1 LPTVPER
8 QQQIDPTEAAT
19 PAHLA
24 LPADRSTE
32 RLRTFESLY
41 DRNFRWFFASL
52 LGNFSSMNMQMFIR
66 GWLVYEL
73 TGSFAALGIMS
84 LANGVSGLL
93 MALVG
98 GVIADRVRQKKYV
111 VQVGQVLN
119 ALAALGVGALI
130 ATGELV
136 FAHLVIAAL
145 IQGAI
150 MSTIMPA
157 RQALT
162 PDVVGMT
169 RLMNAVALN
178 TSGMNAARLL
188 MPGLA
193 GWMVAALGGGHGDIA
208 PAQYVYFAMSLLY
221 VWSVVAL
228 VPVVV
233 EDQRRAEEPR
243 PAWSEMVDGFRYI
256 GNSPVIRMLLIAN
269 FFMVL
274 FSMTYF
280 MLLPGFAKE
289 VLDAGP
295 GRLGLLT
302 SLSGVGSLVGSLIIA
317 SLPSRRRG
325 LVLLLSALLLGV
337 GLTAFAVSSS
347 YWISA
352 GILVVVGLGQ
362 AGRMS
367 LSNVLIQ
374 SYVSDEYR
382 GRVMSVY
389 MMEFSLMSVGIF
401 LIGLAASVVGPQIA
415 VGASAHALVAM
426 TIGLL
431 LFSPRYR
438 ELQ

>member
-1 LPTVPER
+1 
-8 QQQIDPTEAAT
+8 
-19 PAHLA
+19 
-24 LPADRSTE
+24 
-32 RLRTFESLY
+32 
-41 DRNFRWFFASL
+41 
-52 LGNFSSMNMQMFIR
+52 
-66 GWLVYEL
+66 
-73 TGSFAALGIMS
+73 
-84 LANGVSGLL
+84 
-93 MALVG
+93 
-98 GVIADRVRQKKYV
+98 
-111 VQVGQVLN
+111 
-119 ALAALGVGALI
+119 
-130 ATGELV
+130 
-136 FAHLVIAAL
+136 
-145 IQGAI
+145 
-150 MSTIMPA
+150 
-157 RQALT
+157 
-162 PDVVGMT
+162 
-169 RLMNAVALN
+169 
-178 TSGMNAARLL
+178 
-188 MPGLA
+188 
-193 GWMVAALGGGHGDIA
+193 
-208 PAQYVYFAMSLLY
+208 
-221 VWSVVAL
+221 
-228 VPVVV
+228 
-233 EDQRRAEEPR
+233 
-243 PAWSEMVDGFRYI
+243 
-256 GNSPVIRMLLIAN
+256 MLLIAT

-415 VGASAHALVAM
+415 VGASALALVAM

>member
-1 LPTVPER
+1 MRSASTPLLP
-8 QQQIDPTEAAT
+8 
-19 PAHLA
+19 
-24 LPADRSTE
+24 DRSTS
-32 RLRTFESLY
+32 RPRTFESLR

-52 LGNFSSMNMQMFIR
+52 LGNFTSMNMQVFIR

-84 LANGVSGLL
+84 LANGLSGLF

-98 GVIADRVRQKKYV
+98 GVLADRVRQKKHV
-111 VQVGQVLN
+111 VQVGQCLN
-119 ALAALGVGALI
+119 AGTALGVGVLI
-130 ATGELV
+130 ASGELR

-145 IQGAI
+145 VQGAV

-162 PDVVGMT
+162 PEVVGMT
-169 RLMNAVALN
+169 RLMNALALN

-193 GWMVAALGGGHGDIA
+193 GFMVAALGGGNGNIE
-208 PAQYVYFAMSLLY
+208 PAQYVYFAMTLLY
-221 VWSVVAL
+221 LWSVVAL
-228 VPVVV
+228 GPVRIDDRHPR
-233 EDQRRAEEPR
+233 EDRS
-243 PAWSEMVDGFRYI
+243 PAWKEMVDGFRYI
-256 GNSPVIRMLLIAN
+256 SRDPVLRMLLIAN

-280 MLLPGFAKE
+280 MLLPGFAKD
-289 VLDAGP
+289 VLGAGP

-302 SLSGVGSLVGSLIIA
+302 SLSGVGSLTGSLIIA

-337 GLTAFAVSSS
+337 SLTAFSISTS
-347 YWISA
+347 YWLSA
-352 GILVVVGLGQ
+352 AILVVVGLGQ

-367 LSNVLIQ
+367 LSNVLVQ
-374 SYVSDEYR
+374 SYVEDEYR

-401 LIGLAASVVGPQIA
+401 LIGMAANVVGPQIA
-415 VGASAHALVAM
+415 VGVSAIALVLM
-426 TIGLL
+426 TAGLL
-431 LFSPRYR
+431 AFSPRYR
-438 ELQ
+438 KLQ